1 VPEFAVLYLKNRITT
16 TKNC

>member
-1 VPEFAVLYLKNRITT
+1 VPVFAVLYLKNRITT